1 MSLNEKLQFYI
12 DVVGADKMSK
22 EFQKLHAQAQEL
34 QKSLNLDIDPSTGK
48 KYIPEKF
55 GDQMVR
61 HSGMQKEMLG
71 VAQRDYRERI
81 EGMTDQYE
89 RWVTAQGIG
98 RDRKRQIDYVDSI
111 KTGVNEDTKFGHHQY
126 DRILDQMHQR
136 NNDAQKSMQ
145 VALDKYNKM
154 HLDKENAA
162 NEMLANFKQM
172 HVDKVNRMVKGGAE
186 YSKKIAQQELNAKK
200 KAADEMKRAFQRMQD
215 DKNRRLAIGETTYK
229 NSLKRQAD
237 ATKKTNDQIATHFKT
252 GFSFHILQMYAFPI
266 LRKVNMMAKQTLTTF
281 AEFDKKFADY
291 VAKSSQYS
299 SYISRTDFYKLAAGQ
314 AYSVSEAA
322 DAAERFAASGIDV
335 AQSQLALQRALEV
348 SKISGLNYKDAANGV
363 IRTMQAMHLSIDD
376 VTYIT
381 DSMVN
386 AANASTAELK
396 DMVGWFEYAA
406 SSAYTAGLSVQ
417 ELSAML
423 GILSTTGMPNA
434 GTAIRQMFMQFFKD
448 DVRNKFRERFDW
460 ITDDMFYNIDEL
472 ILGLRDYVQN
482 SEDMARA
489 SREITALIGGKVT
502 AQQSLNNLLVAEP
515 HLWDQVTSAVTKT
528 GTTAELYAQVT
539 DNASDA
545 MLRMRNSMQLMM
557 AQVGEFLYPTLKI
570 MDKILQTVVKVVSA
584 TPGPLKQLAGAFVFL
599 GSIVAS
605 LAFGFM
611 TLVGGMS
618 IVQGVTLLL
627 KTQMGAGAITAGGYK
642 MALKAL
648 WAELVRVGGASNIA
662 ASSTQRLSLSFK
674 GLTAAV
680 SGLMGGMLGYY
691 AAQSAV
697 DNHMLAEARLV
708 GHLTSLWVAY
718 SAAKTVGLVT
728 PWGALAGA
736 GAFSAS
742 ELLIQSKISEWEREQ
757 RMARQRNMLGGGT
770 TYNVSMYDTVIS
782 NDGSDDFVSEMNRVL
797 GV

>member
-12 DVVGADKMSK
+12 DFVGADAMSRK
-22 EFQKLHAQAQEL
+22 FNELNAQAQEL
-34 QKSLNLDIDPSTGK
+34 QKNLTLNINPKTGK
-48 KYIPEKF
+48 EYASGTYGKKMLEHASLQQGMLSEAEIAYNRQNNF
-55 GDQMVR
+55 GIN
-61 HSGMQKEMLG
+61 SKNW
-71 VAQRDYRERI
+71 I
-81 EGMTDQYE
+81 
-89 RWVTAQGIG
+89 
-98 RDRKRQIDYVDSI
+98 
-111 KTGVNEDTKFGHHQY
+111 
-126 DRILDQMHQR
+126 
-136 NNDAQKSMQ
+136 
-145 VALDKYNKM
+145 KYNT
-154 HLDKENAA
+154 DSRNALI
-162 NEMLANFKQM
+162 NEA
-172 HVDKVNRMVKGGAE
+172 RAGIAE
-186 YSKKIAQQELNAKK
+186 GKAELEAEIAASQ
-200 KAADEMKRAFQRMQD
+200 QRMQERAEHEKQITSYIAD
-215 DKNRRLAIGETTYK
+215 HQKKREQLIKEAQAGVKEGQKELDADLKASEKKRHAESKAELKKHAKETK
-229 NSLKRQAD
+229 EI
-237 ATKKTNDQIATHFKT
+237 NDQIANHFKT
-252 GFSFHILQMYAFPI
+252 GFSFHILQMYALPV
-266 LRKVNMMAKQTLTTF
+266 LRAVNRMAKQTLTVF
-281 AEFDKKFADY
+281 SEFDQKFADY
-291 VAKSSQYS
+291 VAKSEEYASH
-299 SYISRTDFYKLAAGQ
+299 ISRADFYKIVAGQ
-314 AYSVSEAA
+314 SYSLSDAA
-322 DAAERFAASGIDV
+322 DVAERFAASGIDV
-335 AQSQLALQRALEV
+335 AESQLALQRALEV
-348 SKISGLNYKDAANGV
+348 SKISGLAYKDATNGV

-406 SSAYTAGLSVQ
+406 SAAYNAGMNVQ
-417 ELSAML
+417 QLSAML
-423 GILSTTGMPNA
+423 GILSSTGMPNA
-434 GTAIRQMFMQFFKD
+434 GTAIRQMFMQFSKE
-448 DVRNKFRERFDW
+448 DVRQKFKERFSW
-460 ITDDMFYNIDEL
+460 ITDDMFHDMDSL
-472 ILGLRDYVQN
+472 VSGLRDYVQQ
-482 SEDMARA
+482 SDDMTKAAR
-489 SREITALIGGKVT
+489 EVTTLIGGKVT

-515 HLWDQVTSAVTKT
+515 HLWDQVRSAVTKT
-528 GTTAELYAQVT
+528 GTTADLYAKVT
-539 DNASDA
+539 DNAADA

-557 AQVGEFLYPTLKI
+557 AQIGEFLYPTLKI
-570 MDKILQTVVKVVSA
+570 MDKILQTVVQVVSA
-584 TPGPLKQLAGAFVFL
+584 TPGPLKQLAGAFLFL
-599 GSIVAS
+599 GSIVSS

-691 AAQSAV
+691 AAQHAV
-697 DNHMLAEARLV
+697 DNHMLTEARLV

-770 TYNVSMYDTVIS
+770 TYQVSMYDTVIS
-782 NDGSDDFVSEMNRVL
+782 NDGGSDFASELNRVL